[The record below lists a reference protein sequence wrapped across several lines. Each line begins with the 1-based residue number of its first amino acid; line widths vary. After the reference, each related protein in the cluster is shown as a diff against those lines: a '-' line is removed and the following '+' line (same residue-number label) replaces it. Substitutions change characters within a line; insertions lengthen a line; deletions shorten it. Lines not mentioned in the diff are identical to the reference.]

1 MESVVERGKK
11 KREDGKEI
19 RRIARCQRRTGE
31 RYRRLSGAVGRPV
44 PKGAVCRLAGIV
56 CEIPSIVFDES
67 IEARRSRFRKSR
79 YAGPGSLAA
88 LPGSCFFAIE
98 RIARRN
104 PFLLNRSR
112 DNYAPIPPPTDVL
125 LTHFSPPSPR
135 PLYTILY
142 TKIFTL
148 SNLFLRTFRP
158 LYTKIFMLSNTYS
171 CIRKS
176 WKILILSVFFR
187 IPHCLSFCIRKF

>member
-1 MESVVERGKK
+1 METVVERGKK

-67 IEARRSRFRKSR
+67 IEACRSRFRKSR
-79 YAGPGSLAA
+79 YAGPDSLAA

-135 PLYTILY
+135 PL
-142 TKIFTL
+142 
-148 SNLFLRTFRP
+148 
-158 LYTKIFMLSNTYS
+158 S
-171 CIRKS
+171 CIRKF
-176 WKILILSVFFR
+176 LRFPTFFSA
-187 IPHCLSFCIRKF
+187 HFVLYIRKFLRFPTLTPVYENLGKS